1 MAGCER
7 AEGHHKISGRE
18 HTYDTAYLDE
28 LAAWWAETH
37 GTDLTRWAPGISRE
51 GVKW

>member
-18 HTYDTAYLDE
+18 HTYDAAEYLMKVHKGEGTSLDTDFTGFDSR
-28 LAAWWAETH
+28 AAN
-37 GTDLTRWAPGISRE
+37 S
-51 GVKW
+51 K